1 MLWANGVFILIYIA
15 SMLAAWR
22 LIERPY
28 RLAILLGLG
37 VCLGFAWSL
46 GSALVYALGF
56 AAFLAVWVF
65 ANTKMKLAK
74 H

>member
-1 MLWANGVFILIYIA
+1 
-15 SMLAAWR
+15 
-22 LIERPY
+22 
-28 RLAILLGLG
+28 
-37 VCLGFAWSL
+37 L

-56 AAFLAVWVF
+56 AALLAVWVF